1 LKFDF
6 QRLMKTGSAWAIADQ
21 AVASAGN
28 FATVL
33 FLARGLAPVEF
44 GIFVLINSI
53 CVSVAAFHAN
63 LIVVPMV
70 VLAAPAS
77 AAKSRTYTTTAL
89 VLTLAL
95 LPASALAVFLSSVP
109 LHREATGLLAVIY
122 VLAWQLQETMRR
134 ALMSKLRYR
143 DAIWGDVIN
152 YLGQALLVGLL
163 ILWAHGTLNEAFVI
177 MVATSLAAAALQCWQ
192 TRLALA
198 TRTQLRAAGVAFW
211 DLGKW
216 LAVGSLTGLGVIPL
230 FLWLLNWFHGTEA
243 VAAFQA
249 VLNVLGLANPI
260 ILSIPAILVPVTANF
275 LLARNDH
282 GSRSLFGLG
291 MRYAVQIELI
301 LAPLFLV
308 LAIWPRT
315 ALILFYGKASA
326 YCNETSVLRIAVV
339 ACVLQ
344 IPLTVLLAV
353 LTGAGKTKS
362 SAVVLGAGTVASLAC
377 APPLIYAG
385 GVGGGMLS
393 LIANRGT
400 SVLLAI
406 NLLRSPSSAGGVDGA
421 NVSDRAVCTTP
432 EANARL

>member
-1 LKFDF
+1 
-6 QRLMKTGSAWAIADQ
+6 
-21 AVASAGN
+21 
-28 FATVL
+28 
-33 FLARGLAPVEF
+33 
-44 GIFVLINSI
+44 
-53 CVSVAAFHAN
+53 
-63 LIVVPMV
+63 
-70 VLAAPAS
+70 
-77 AAKSRTYTTTAL
+77 
-89 VLTLAL
+89 
-95 LPASALAVFLSSVP
+95 
-109 LHREATGLLAVIY
+109 
-122 VLAWQLQETMRR
+122 
-134 ALMSKLRYR
+134 
-143 DAIWGDVIN
+143 
-152 YLGQALLVGLL
+152 
-163 ILWAHGTLNEAFVI
+163 
-177 MVATSLAAAALQCWQ
+177 
-192 TRLALA
+192 
-198 TRTQLRAAGVAFW
+198 
-211 DLGKW
+211 
-216 LAVGSLTGLGVIPL
+216 
-230 FLWLLNWFHGTEA
+230 LNWFHGTEA

-400 SVLLAI
+400 CVLLAI